1 MLMRRQCSHFLEE
14 RFASKRQKNG
24 FILCIMII
32 MYQYQTMGLKDY
44 FMI

>member
-1 MLMRRQCSHFLEE
+1 MLMRRQCSHFLGE
-14 RFASKRQKNG
+14 RFASKQQKNG

-32 MYQYQTMGLKDY
+32 MYQYQTMGLKYY